1 MEIMEID
8 QNRLEK
14 LMKSHE
20 VLFFSTKIIRYSIRG
35 DHRSIFPDFSWRP
48 AALARASTGS
58 PIRAT
63 RAWSME
69 PEPVERAETREPGA
83 PDVSGIFMMIDDVDD
98 VSNMFQ
104 HIWVWAW
111 NLRLNEPVSLF
122 ILFSCV
128 HLYLGSLYLLP
139 QPTSCYTRCPAWA
152 AKAEDR
158 RLWTITGRWKRCTAA
173 ADNTKR
179 AMIHD
184 PGMAPTAGRGP
195 ETWVT
200 LGNCR
205 ISHLRSLLMFVEQR
219 NINKIER
226 HNYFCQSYTAYS
238 ALPTLSKESCRSSIN
253 FSWNL
258 GSCEPLLGV
267 AVAWQKGWQHG
278 CSVYA

>member
-1 MEIMEID
+1 MDEEREKYRKTRDKKRLKNGEHMEIMEID

-104 HIWVWAW
+104 QI
-111 NLRLNEPVSLF
+111 
-122 ILFSCV
+122 
-128 HLYLGSLYLLP
+128 
-139 QPTSCYTRCPAWA
+139 
-152 AKAEDR
+152 
-158 RLWTITGRWKRCTAA
+158 
-173 ADNTKR
+173 
-179 AMIHD
+179 
-184 PGMAPTAGRGP
+184 
-195 ETWVT
+195 
-200 LGNCR
+200 
-205 ISHLRSLLMFVEQR
+205 
-219 NINKIER
+219 
-226 HNYFCQSYTAYS
+226 
-238 ALPTLSKESCRSSIN
+238 
-253 FSWNL
+253 
-258 GSCEPLLGV
+258 
-267 AVAWQKGWQHG
+267 
-278 CSVYA
+278 